1 MHNQSTATGY
11 ADWESTEDHPVRV
24 ASSASERTDILMR
37 HTGPRRAP
45 RLRGAATALLAAC
58 LALGGA
64 ATASAT
70 TGTARPATAVAAGAG
85 SAAPTSGQ
93 TSGQQSAQLAEQMAD
108 RIAAQA
114 VDGDTTPIHDPALIV
129 DGSTWWVYGTGRIN
143 RENGGT
149 IQMWSST
156 NAGTTWRYRGTVWN
170 TIPAWI
176 DKHFAGGAL
185 PDNLWAPE
193 IYKKDGVFYLYY
205 SASRF
210 GTNTSVTA
218 LATNTTLD
226 PTNPAYRW
234 VDAGLVVASPA
245 TGLPGGKN
253 FNAIDAGIIESGG
266 KPYMSIG
273 SFFDGIF
280 LVPLQWPSG
289 KVAVADWAPK
299 TVQIADRRTTGNAIE
314 APYITQRGGYFYLF
328 TSFDSCCKGTS
339 STYRIAVG
347 RSTSVTGPYLDKSGK
362 SMLNGGGTILLST
375 SGNRVGPGGQSVYG
389 DNLAFHYYDKAK
401 NGTPTLGIEKLT
413 WVDGWPT
420 LGGTSGGT
428 SSTSILRNAHTGT
441 CLDVAASTASTAATV
456 WSCNGLD
463 NQRWTQTASNELRVF
478 GSQCLDARNRGTTAG
493 TEVII
498 YGCSGAANQQ
508 WVTQA
513 DGTIR
518 GVQSGLCLD
527 VSGWGTAN
535 GTRIQLWTCTGA
547 ANQVWARA

>member
-1 MHNQSTATGY
+1 
-11 ADWESTEDHPVRV
+11 
-24 ASSASERTDILMR
+24 MR
-37 HTGPRRAP
+37 HTDHRRTT
-45 RLRGAATALLAAC
+45 RMRTAATALLAAC
-58 LALGGA
+58 LALGGT
-64 ATASAT
+64 ATAS
-70 TGTARPATAVAAGAG
+70 TGAAAERPASPVAASPVAG
-85 SAAPTSGQ
+85 NPVAGNPTSASPVGA
-93 TSGQQSAQLAEQMAD
+93 TSSLLAEQMAQ

-129 DGSTWWVYGTGRIN
+129 DGSTWWVFGTGRIN

-176 DKHFAGGAL
+176 DQHFAGGAL

-193 IYKKDGVFYLYY
+193 VYEHDGTFYLYY

-226 PTNPAYRW
+226 PTDPAYRW

-245 TGLPGGKN
+245 TGLPGGKS
-253 FNAIDAGIIESGG
+253 FNAIDAGIVESGG

-299 TVQIADRRTTGNAIE
+299 TVQIADRRTPGNAIE
-314 APYITQRGGYFYLF
+314 APYITQRGGYYYLF

-339 STYRIAVG
+339 STYKIAVG
-347 RSTSVTGPYLDKSGK
+347 RSTSVTGPYVDKAGR
-362 SMLNGGGTILLST
+362 SMLDGGGTVLLST

-389 DNLAFHYYDKAK
+389 DNLAFHYYDAEK
-401 NGTPTLGIEKLT
+401 NGVPTLAIETLT

-420 LGGTSGGT
+420 LGGSSGGT

-441 CLDVAASTASTAATV
+441 CLDVATSTPGTAATV
-456 WSCNGLD
+456 WSCNTFD
-463 NQRWTQTASNELRVF
+463 NQRWTRTASGELRVF
-478 GSQCLDARNRGTTAG
+478 GSQCLDASGRGTTPG
-493 TEVII
+493 TAVII
-498 YGCSGAANQQ
+498 WGCAGSTNQQ
-508 WVTQA
+508 WVAQA
-513 DGTIR
+513 DGSIR

-527 VSGWGTAN
+527 VAGWGTAN
-535 GTRIQLWTCTGA
+535 GTKLQL
-547 ANQVWARA
+547 